1 MESKAQAVEQLLKA
15 LGAAIKTYALYP
27 GPHPVTQQAIH
38 HLLSMLHPYMEAY
51 GPFVVRI
58 GKYALTVDG
67 VPYKEAPLANLSMH
81 FYTRGL
87 AQFKI
92 LPAISEQA
100 LTAFVS
106 IIGMDRRGLEAA
118 GGIRQLMRQAGVG
131 NIQVTDMALE
141 SDEDLQPADLN
152 AIFEWLSHGELA
164 PEERERILDMLRAGA
179 HQTRVLLERAF
190 STLDSVADTLGEDDR
205 VQDVYQ
211 LLRSLDLM
219 MLDEPFEDQGR
230 LYANL
235 AEAQLQV
242 REPLKTLMARA
253 LLHPDGRDVAARLG
267 EHLTNEQLAQ
277 IIHGSLGGGDIAE
290 QVTAFLKA
298 LRTDPQK
305 TAAVLTILDARLRQ
319 PQQGPSWLTDAV
331 LPRLDPPAPRAEPE
345 LPEEFTFMASGEA
358 ASDEAA
364 ERLKASLTTEEDAIT
379 NEAIRALVDVL
390 GQETN
395 DKELVDIGDAL
406 AGHLPWLAQ
415 QGEYALLASI
425 LERLKTVASLDVG
438 VRRKVSESIL
448 KRMTDSTLLY
458 RLLAALWGARDTLV
472 EKDIQACLKPLADNL
487 VDPLVRALGTET
499 RGPMRAMICDLLISL
514 GGDKVDELGRM
525 VDDQRW
531 YVVRNVTNV
540 LGRLHTPRAV
550 TYLNRLV
557 QHPDYRVRREA
568 VIALAGIG
576 TDEAQAVLRVFLDDP
591 DERIQVRVLQSLDT
605 GQAWRVLPQLLT
617 LLGHRD
623 PFERQFLLKRAALEI
638 LARLGARQSLPTLRK
653 VSRRWFVFGHRAR
666 ELRQLA
672 RAAADVIEGNASPHD
687 ARLLTGVEI
696 EPD

>member
-1 MESKAQAVEQLLKA
+1 MEPKAQAVEQLLKA

-27 GPHPVTQQAIH
+27 GPHPVTQQTIH

-51 GPFVVRI
+51 GPFSVRI

-67 VPYKEAPLANLSMH
+67 VPYKEGPLGNLSMH

-100 LTAFVS
+100 LTTFVS
-106 IIGMDRRGLEAA
+106 IIGTDRRGLEAA
-118 GGIRQLMRQAGVG
+118 GGIRRLMREAGVG
-131 NIQVTDMALE
+131 NIQITEMALE
-141 SDEDLQPADLN
+141 SDEDLQPADLE
-152 AIFEWLSHGELA
+152 AIFEWLGHGELA
-164 PEERERILDMLRAGA
+164 PEERERILDMVRAGP

-190 STLDSVADTLGEDDR
+190 STLDSAAETLSDDDR

-211 LLRSLDLM
+211 MLRGLDRM
-219 MLDEPFEDQGR
+219 VLDEPFEDQGR

-242 REPLKTLMARA
+242 RQPLKTLLTRA

-267 EHLTNEQLAQ
+267 EHLTHEQLAHV
-277 IIHGSLGGGDIAE
+277 IHGSLGGGDIAD

-305 TAAVLTILDARLRQ
+305 TAAVLAILDARLQQ
-319 PQQGPSWLTDAV
+319 PQQGRSWLTDAV
-331 LPRLDPPAPRAEPE
+331 LPRLEPPAPRAGPE

-364 ERLKASLTTEEDAIT
+364 ERLKASVTMDDDAIT

-390 GQETN
+390 AQETN

-406 AGHLPWLAQ
+406 AGHLPTLVQ
-415 QGEYALLASI
+415 HREFALLASI
-425 LERLKTVASLDVG
+425 LERLKTLGSVDVG
-438 VRRKVSESIL
+438 VRRRVAESIL
-448 KRMTDSTLLY
+448 KRMTDSTLLDQ
-458 RLLAALWGARDTLV
+458 LLAALWGSRDTLV
-472 EKDIQACLKPLADNL
+472 EKDIQACLKPLSDNL
-487 VDPLVRALGTET
+487 VDPLVRILGTET

-540 LGRLHTPRAV
+540 LGRLHAPRAV
-550 TYLNRLV
+550 SYLHRLV

-568 VIALAGIG
+568 VMALAAIG
-576 TDEAQAVLRVFLDDP
+576 TDEAQAALRVFFDDP

-617 LLGHRD
+617 LLERRD
-623 PFERQFLLKRAALEI
+623 PFERQFALKRAALEI

-653 VSRRWFVFGHRAR
+653 ISRRWFVFGHRAR
-666 ELRQLA
+666 ELRQLS
-672 RAAADVIEGNASPHD
+672 RVAADVIDGSASPGD
-687 ARLLTGVEI
+687 ARLLAGVEI